1 MSPCR
6 SPLPETSRTRLQAAD
21 RLPSHAVPVDDP
33 RSAYRR
39 RGRRL
44 DFRSHCIF
52 RQPSAGRAQ
61 VAICSNT
68 QERSQ
73 PDSSSYSQSAP
84 GKHPRGRETASGTT
98 SPGTHAAALAVSVP
112 ASRARDALL
121 GGTSQAED
129 SFPRTEVRHLDPIRI
144 FRAAFWSRSCDSP
157 QSLHTHDLTI
167 NPLTPRGPL
176 SAPQVEQ
183 VTLVFR
189 SLMTANVL
197 AACWLL

>member
-1 MSPCR
+1 MVRGPRAAALISARAASAASFWAWTAEDDARLFRVSSTVGWSDSPR
-6 SPLPETSRTRLQAAD
+6 ISREQ
-21 RLPSHAVPVDDP
+21 
-33 RSAYRR
+33 RR
-39 RGRRL
+39 RSTPTPQRWLNRHL
-44 DFRSHCIF
+44 SL
-52 RQPSAGRAQ
+52 A
-61 VAICSNT
+61 V
-68 QERSQ
+68 
-73 PDSSSYSQSAP
+73 
-84 GKHPRGRETASGTT
+84 
-98 SPGTHAAALAVSVP
+98 THAAALAVSVP

-176 SAPQVEQ
+176 RAPQVEQ

-197 AACWLL
+197 VACWLL